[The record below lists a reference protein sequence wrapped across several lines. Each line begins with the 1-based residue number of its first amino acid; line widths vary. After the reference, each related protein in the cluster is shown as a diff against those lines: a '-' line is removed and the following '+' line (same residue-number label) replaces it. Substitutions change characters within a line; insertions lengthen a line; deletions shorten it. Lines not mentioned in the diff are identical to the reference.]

1 MTTAQDEYNE
11 LFRDK
16 SRRTHHPEDD
26 NESIPSENDDLLSDF
41 DDEPSALPNLPSR
54 DHVPRNKSY
63 SNTGPKGVIADAQAF
78 EAARRERNSSPKAA
92 TQNYAYTPNVARLS
106 LDGRSKGSQSG
117 SDIESEDEFMA
128 EWRQKRLNQL
138 SANGRQASNSIG
150 QPRSRATYGG
160 LVSVDGEGYLDAVDR
175 SPSNTVVVV
184 FIYDDSSEVS
194 YMVEDCMRQ
203 LARKHKTTRFVKM
216 HYLDAE
222 MEPAGVPA
230 VLAYRGGDKFAG
242 LVPVVDEIPDDADL
256 SAITLEN
263 LFQKYVSHDWLFFL
277 FLANLSFLQ
286 TPDPMMTQIS
296 SSPLNH
302 ALLSYRKIHH
312 SLMSRGF
319 PWSCTIKLDITFLL
333 HGFWRF
339 LGICLYHHPSSS
351 ICALDSRTVHMFV
364 YHSLDLVLAT
374 SMTGRVERLSY
385 HPHFRDERRLGPW

>member
-41 DDEPSALPNLPSR
+41 DEPSALPNLPSR

-78 EAARRERNSSPKAA
+78 EAARRERNSSPKAG

-138 SANGRQASNSIG
+138 SSNGRQASNSIA

-160 LVSVDGEGYLDAVDR
+160 LVSVDGEGFLDAVDR

-203 LARKHKTTRFVKM
+203 LARKHKTTRFVKL

-263 LFQKYVSHDWLFFL
+263 LFQKYVPQL
-277 FLANLSFLQ
+277 
-286 TPDPMMTQIS
+286 P
-296 SSPLNH
+296 
-302 ALLSYRKIHH
+302 
-312 SLMSRGF
+312 
-319 PWSCTIKLDITFLL
+319 
-333 HGFWRF
+333 
-339 LGICLYHHPSSS
+339 PS
-351 ICALDSRTVHMFV
+351 
-364 YHSLDLVLAT
+364 
-374 SMTGRVERLSY
+374 
-385 HPHFRDERRLGPW
+385 

>member
-16 SRRTHHPEDD
+16 SRRTQHPEDD
-26 NESIPSENDDLLSDF
+26 NESIPSENDDLLSDY

-138 SANGRQASNSIG
+138 SSNGRQASNSIE
-150 QPRSRATYGG
+150 QPRSRGTYGG

-256 SAITLEN
+256 SAVTLEN
-263 LFQKYVSHDWLFFL
+263 LFQKYL
-277 FLANLSFLQ
+277 
-286 TPDPMMTQIS
+286 
-296 SSPLNH
+296 SPL
-302 ALLSYRKIHH
+302 
-312 SLMSRGF
+312 
-319 PWSCTIKLDITFLL
+319 
-333 HGFWRF
+333 
-339 LGICLYHHPSSS
+339 
-351 ICALDSRTVHMFV
+351 
-364 YHSLDLVLAT
+364 LA
-374 SMTGRVERLSY
+374 
-385 HPHFRDERRLGPW
+385 PHLIPG